1 MTSPAEITVATIV
14 RELEDLYPP
23 RIIRTHPTMIHGTT
37 VGTCTDATLHP
48 LIITH
53 DKGNSINISMN
64 QATLEPYLDCILKKY
79 MSMKYVVGLT
89 VPGDVKRWF
98 EANGH
103 SVNRSLTCDQ
113 FQAEKGRYMAMFKFV
128 LDLHD
133 VRVQGIEPVLF
144 ESRINRPRV

>member
-14 RELEDLYPP
+14 RELEASYPP
-23 RIIRTHPTMIHGTT
+23 RTIRTHPTMIHGTT
-37 VGTCTDATLHP
+37 IGTCTDAIFHP

-64 QATLEPYLDCILKKY
+64 HKTLEPYLDCILKKY

-98 EANGH
+98 ETNGQF
-103 SVNRSLTCDQ
+103 VNRHLTCDQ
-113 FQAEKGRYMAMFKFV
+113 FQTNKERYMAMFKFV

-133 VRVQGIEPVLF
+133 VEYKGIEPVSF
-144 ESRINRPRV
+144 EIMVNRPRV